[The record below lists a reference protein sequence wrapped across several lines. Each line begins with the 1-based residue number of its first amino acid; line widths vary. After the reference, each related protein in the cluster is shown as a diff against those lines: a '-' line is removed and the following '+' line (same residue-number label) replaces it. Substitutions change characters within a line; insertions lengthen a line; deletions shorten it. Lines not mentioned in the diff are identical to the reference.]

1 MTRKPTHLRPVD
13 AQPDADPRGAS
24 SVHAAIAAAI
34 DGDVEAWGAVY
45 EALYLPLFRHLR
57 YLCGDRHTA
66 EELTQDTFAQA
77 MVHRAR
83 YDRRRPFLAWL
94 RGIALN
100 IAHNRWRKDEGGRRA
115 KRKLELIVDAQAR
128 ADDPA
133 DRQLDVA
140 RSRALYAALDELPDH
155 WREAFILKELQEL
168 TAAEVGTIVGATE
181 NTVAVRVTRARQRI
195 REILTREG
203 WLETEEDAR

>member
-1 MTRKPTHLRPVD
+1 LSRQPTHLRPV
-13 AQPDADPRGAS
+13 ATAGAEADGKAS
-24 SVHAAIAAAI
+24 VDAAIAAAM
-34 DGDVEAWGAVY
+34 DGDVEAWGALY
-45 EALYLPLFRHLR
+45 EALYLPLFRQLR

-100 IAHNRWRKDEGGRRA
+100 IAHNRWRKEQGGVRA
-115 KRKLELIVDAQAR
+115 RRKLELIVNAQAR
-128 ADDPA
+128 PDDPA

-140 RSRALYAALDELPDH
+140 RSRALYAALDELPEQ
-155 WREAFILKELQEL
+155 WREAFILKELQDL

-181 NTVAVRVTRARQRI
+181 NNVAVRVTRARQRI

-203 WLETEEDAR
+203 WLDAQEDVR